1 VNQNNDQQKFIYT
14 YSAKENAEIE
24 SIRKKYQTP
33 EADSKLHQLHTLD
46 ASVYSC
52 ANAAAIAVG
61 VVGSLLMGLG
71 MSMVMTPFG
80 DLLGIYEYPLGIA
93 AGLVGLA
100 IAVCAYPLYR
110 AVYEHRKNK
119 VAPRILQL
127 LDELD
132 EQKKDE

>member
-1 VNQNNDQQKFIYT
+1 MNQNNDQQKFIYT

-33 EADSKLHQLHTLD
+33 EADSKLQQLHALD
-46 ASVYSC
+46 ASVYRC

-61 VVGSLLMGLG
+61 VVGSLLMGVG

-93 AGLVGLA
+93 TGLVGLA